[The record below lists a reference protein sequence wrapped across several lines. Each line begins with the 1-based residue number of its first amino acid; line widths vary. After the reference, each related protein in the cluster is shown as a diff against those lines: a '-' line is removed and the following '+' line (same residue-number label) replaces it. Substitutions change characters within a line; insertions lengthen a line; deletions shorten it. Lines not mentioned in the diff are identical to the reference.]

1 MRREH
6 IHTHTHTHTHTHLAA
21 MALSVAVAAVNPP
34 AVYLDR
40 FSYIGLVAGSSAV
53 SLNRAL
59 IQA

>member
-34 AVYLDR
+34 AVYLHR
-40 FSYIGLVAGSSAV
+40 FSYIGLVAG
-53 SLNRAL
+53 
-59 IQA
+59 